1 MSTLLR
7 RLVPRLASTPFA
19 RAKTTDA
26 MSPTA
31 HPPPDAARF
40 GTADVCDVHHPQS
53 VDDATS
59 ARTVAVA
66 TPGALRDYG
75 GRIKFSGP
83 VTTVSCFENNPLVR
97 EALGE
102 PGAGRVLVVDG
113 GGSTRC
119 ALLGDNLA
127 EMAMRNGWSGVV
139 VNGCVR
145 DSEDVRRM
153 DVGVKAIGT
162 HPLKSSKRDW
172 GRRDVE
178 VRFAGVT
185 FAPGDWVYADA
196 DGIVVAKEKLDL

>member
-31 HPPPDAARF
+31 QPPPDAARF

-66 TPGALRDYG
+66 TPGALKDYG
-75 GRIKFSGP
+75 GRIKFHGP

-113 GGSTRC
+113 GGSARC

-196 DGIVVAKEKLDL
+196 DGIVVAKEKLEL